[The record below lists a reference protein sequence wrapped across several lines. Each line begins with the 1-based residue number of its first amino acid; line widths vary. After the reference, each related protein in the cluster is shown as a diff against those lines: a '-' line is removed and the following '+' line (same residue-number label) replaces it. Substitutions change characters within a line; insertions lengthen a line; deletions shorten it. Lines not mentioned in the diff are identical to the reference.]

1 MDDKV
6 ARREMRETGAAG
18 RHLRRKLFAIAVV
31 HMKTL
36 SKIKRNL
43 GAAVPAAIVGPRIAH
58 STPRVPEQTLRKS
71 L

>member
-6 ARREMRETGAAG
+6 ARREMKETGATG
-18 RHLRRKLFAIAVV
+18 WHLRRKLFAIFVV

-43 GAAVPAAIVGPRIAH
+43 GAAVASGDCRSSHPPH
-58 STPRVPEQTLRKS
+58 PFQPS
-71 L
+71 